1 LLNKVKNKLTFKII
15 ILISFFSLL
24 FAFFLEY
31 VLGHKPCNLCLMQ
44 RVPYLGSLILASL
57 ALVLKKYD
65 RICLILITLLFIFG
79 GMVSFYHVGIEQG
92 FFNESIVCNL
102 SGDQNILST
111 DSLLNQLEKASISC
125 KNITFKFF
133 GLSLATINTIF
144 SSLISVKLI
153 HILYHAKN

>member
-1 LLNKVKNKLTFKII
+1 MKNKLTFKII

-79 GMVSFYHVGIEQG
+79 GMVSFSHVGIEQG

>member
-57 ALVLKKYD
+57 ALVLKRYD
-65 RICLILITLLFIFG
+65 HICLVLITLLFVFG
-79 GMVSFYHVGIEQG
+79 GIVSFYHVGIEQG

>member
-1 LLNKVKNKLTFKII
+1 MKNKLTFKII

>member
-1 LLNKVKNKLTFKII
+1 VKNKLTFKII

>member
-1 LLNKVKNKLTFKII
+1 MKNKLTFKII

-57 ALVLKKYD
+57 ALVLKKND
-65 RICLILITLLFIFG
+65 HICLILITLLFVFG

-111 DSLLNQLEKASISC
+111 ESLLNQLEKASISC